1 MGYVTENHF
10 RLGLAAQ
17 RQQQKLREQRT
28 ERVPSRLMYAMDRL
42 HSPSKAPDPEEVRK
56 MRFDC
61 QGCDGQLVPT
71 VGIDFDTGLGYAITK
86 LTCDQ
91 CDSVVDWF
99 EINTLEMLAL
109 AKL

>member
-1 MGYVTENHF
+1 MGNISPQTTRRRIEYHR
-10 RLGLAAQ
+10 RL
-17 RQQQKLREQRT
+17 RKEKEQRT

-56 MRFDC
+56 IRFDC